1 MEQRSIGGIKYE
13 HPRQGYESVFGGWLA
28 SGDLPELVVGENT
41 KYPLPGVWFE
51 TGAFEEV
58 ACDVLLIDLPE
69 RTVVVGASRKPNLSS
84 GLCKAISEST
94 CTLALRI
101 WIVDNSGSMT
111 TCDGQR
117 IVETSTKHRIK
128 MH

>member
-13 HPRQGYESVFGGWLA
+13 HPRQGYESVLGGWLA

-58 ACDVLLIDLPE
+58 GCDELLIVFARKDLVE
-69 RTVVVGASRKPNLSS
+69 NNARVDLFQYFRQI
-84 GLCKAISEST
+84 AI
-94 CTLALRI
+94 
-101 WIVDNSGSMT
+101 
-111 TCDGQR
+111 
-117 IVETSTKHRIK
+117 
-128 MH
+128 